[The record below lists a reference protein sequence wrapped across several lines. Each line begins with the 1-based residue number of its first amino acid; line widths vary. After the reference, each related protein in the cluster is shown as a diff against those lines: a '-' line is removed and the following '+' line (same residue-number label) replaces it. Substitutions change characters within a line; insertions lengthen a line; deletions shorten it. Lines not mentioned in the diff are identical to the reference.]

1 MENILD
7 PRKSAL
13 LLIDLQKDTVPR
25 FAKDKSFLSNVVRI
39 LGFARSVKMPVFL
52 AQTRRRPDYSD
63 EPRTITD
70 LGLKG
75 SPTQRS
81 MGILVE
87 GAPGTDFVDELNVQ
101 PLDYVIDKRRGSAFF
116 ATLLDMHLRQLGVD
130 TILVGGISTHLGV
143 EAVVRDGRD
152 RDFNMVVL
160 ADCCSALSD
169 EAHQYAVT
177 KIFPRFARVMPAEE
191 AIAMLKEVAGR
202 PLKP

>member
-25 FAKDKSFLSNVVRI
+25 FAKDQSFMSNVVRI
-39 LGFARSVKMPVFL
+39 LGYVRSVKMPVFL

-70 LGLKG
+70 QSLKG

-87 GAPGTDFVDELNVQ
+87 GAPGTDFMDEMNAQ
-101 PLDYVIDKRRGSAFF
+101 PTDYVIDKRRGSAFF
-116 ATLLDMHLRQLGVD
+116 ASLLDMHLRQLGVD

-143 EAVVRDGRD
+143 ESVVRDGRD

-160 ADCCSALSD
+160 ADCCSASSD
-169 EAHQYAVT
+169 EAHQYALT
-177 KIFPRFARVMPAEE
+177 KIFPRIARVMTTEE
-191 AIAMLKEVAGR
+191 AIAKLKEGTGR